1 MKVNCRK
8 CDICGEELGERD
20 FQIWLRKPI
29 IKWGAPVVGMRR
41 MDICADYFTS
51 MEIMILN
58 PELIKKW
65 KEETTE

>member
-1 MKVNCRK
+1 MKINCRR
-8 CDICGEELGERD
+8 CDICGDELGTRD

-29 IKWGAPVVGMRR
+29 IKWGVPEAGMHK
-41 MDICADYFTS
+41 MDICADYFAS

-65 KEETTE
+65 K